1 MLKKCI
7 DSARKQKIIV
17 NRTIRVADKGLN
29 CGNNIYEALMNK
41 DGYIFSKS
49 VIKLSEKEKVWVD
62 LENGYIKTYENGI
75 LVFKIKSCID
85 EFTYEHTDENKKKNP
100 FKSKEKRVVYR
111 SKKLYDKKMFELDKL
126 EVKVKNLS
134 LSKAKKEKYNAYASY
149 IDFVGLDKNGEITDK
164 TIIKINQEKLNRDR
178 KYAGFNMIVTSEINA
193 SDNDIYDIYHY
204 LWRIEET
211 FRILKTNLDARPV
224 YVQKES
230 TIFGHFLVCYT
241 SILMVRILQFLVYK
255 NEIKSNELIEFM
267 KTFNVYNIDDDL
279 CEKDKR
285 LIIVIDNMDRLPKL
299 KVQELWAAI
308 HSFFSEI
315 QYDNKLSVEETY
327 VKQEGSNGLSKVVY
341 ATKESNGVILD
352 SQMASEDVITEPTK
366 KIVVAGAKGVY
377 YVGNSTYWVWPTS
390 KPYRIS
396 SCYAY
401 RNHPIRGQYH
411 FHAALDITGTK
422 SKNIYAIQSGTVIS
436 SFNDNGYH
444 QGAGNNI
451 KIEHANNYV
460 SQYMHLAKS
469 LVKVG
474 DHVEKGQ
481 LIGIMGRTGSATGVH
496 LDFRVFKNGNNIN
509 PFSIYYK
516 TAYPCYGK

>member
-1 MLKKCI
+1 MNN
-7 DSARKQKIIV
+7 KISISGV
-17 NRTIRVADKGLN
+17 
-29 CGNNIYEALMNK
+29 
-41 DGYIFSKS
+41 IFTLLIST
-49 VIKLSEKEKVWVD
+49 L
-62 LENGYIKTYENGI
+62 
-75 LVFKIKSCID
+75 
-85 EFTYEHTDENKKKNP
+85 
-100 FKSKEKRVVYR
+100 VVYMT
-111 SKKLYDKKMFELDKL
+111 LTFEP
-126 EVKVKNLS
+126 
-134 LSKAKKEKYNAYASY
+134 KKEKINEFYQVYLGGQKIGLIYSKDELYNL
-149 IDFVGLDKNGEITDK
+149 IDKEQEGIKKKYNVDKVYPPEGLDV
-164 TIIKINQEKLNRDR
+164 EKVLT
-178 KYAGFNMIVTSEINA
+178 Y
-193 SDNDIYDIYHY
+193 
-204 LWRIEET
+204 
-211 FRILKTNLDARPV
+211 KTNLKTAEQIYNEINDIDPFTIEGYEV
-224 YVQKES
+224 TVKKDDKKNKFYILHKEDLDTAVRNTVLSFIKEEEYDNYLNGVEKGNDEEGRSITDIYFESDISIKKTYIS
-230 TIFGHFLVCYT
+230 TEEKIITDEDTLKMYFLFGTTNLTGTYKVKASDTIESIAYNNKLGVEDFLVA
-241 SILMVRILQFLVYK
+241 
-255 NEIKSNELIEFM
+255 NPDIKGENALLAVGQEVTVAAIEPVSN
-267 KTFNVYNIDDDL
+267 
-279 CEKDKR
+279 
-285 LIIVIDNMDRLPKL
+285 IIVESFETEMQ
-299 KVQELWAAI
+299 KVEYDT
-308 HSFFSEI
+308 EI
-315 QYDNKLSVEETY
+315 EYDNKLSVEETY

-352 SQMASEDVITEPTK
+352 SQMVSEDVITEPTK

-396 SCYAY
+396 SCYSY

-436 SFNDNGYH
+436 AFNDNGYH
-444 QGAGNNI
+444 QGAGNNV

-516 TAYPCYGK
+516 TAYACYGK

>member
-1 MLKKCI
+1 MNNKISISEIIFGLFVSLLVIYMTLTFEPKKDKI
-7 DSARKQKIIV
+7 NEFYQVYLGGQKIGLINSKDDLYNLIDKEQEGIKKKYNV
-17 NRTIRVADKGLN
+17 DKVYPPEGLEVEKILTYKTNLKTSEQIYDEINDIDPFTIEGYEVTVKKGDKKIKFYILHKEDLDEAVKNTVLSFVKEDEYNNYLN
-29 CGNNIYEALMNK
+29 GVEKDSNEEGRSITDIYFESDL
-41 DGYIFSKS
+41 S
-49 VIKLSEKEKVWVD
+49 IK
-62 LENGYIKTYENGI
+62 KTYISTEENI
-75 LVFKIKSCID
+75 
-85 EFTYEHTDENKKKNP
+85 
-100 FKSKEKRVVYR
+100 
-111 SKKLYDKKMFELDKL
+111 
-126 EVKVKNLS
+126 
-134 LSKAKKEKYNAYASY
+134 
-149 IDFVGLDKNGEITDK
+149 ITDK
-164 TIIKINQEKLNRDR
+164 DTLKMYFLFGTTNLTGTYKV
-178 KYAGFNMIVTSEINA
+178 KA
-193 SDNDIYDIYHY
+193 SDT
-204 LWRIEET
+204 IESIAYNNKLGVE
-211 FRILKTNLDARPV
+211 D
-224 YVQKES
+224 
-230 TIFGHFLVCYT
+230 FLVA
-241 SILMVRILQFLVYK
+241 
-255 NEIKSNELIEFM
+255 NPDIKGENALLAVGQEVTIAAINPVSN
-267 KTFNVYNIDDDL
+267 
-279 CEKDKR
+279 
-285 LIIVIDNMDRLPKL
+285 IIVESFETEM
-299 KVQELWAAI
+299 QEVEYDT
-308 HSFFSEI
+308 EI

>member
-1 MLKKCI
+1 MNNKISISEIIFGLFVSLLVIYMTLTFEPKKDKI
-7 DSARKQKIIV
+7 NEFYQVYLGGQKIGLINSKDDLYNLIDKEQEDIKKKYNV
-17 NRTIRVADKGLN
+17 DKVYPPEGLEVEKILTYKTNLKTSEQIYDEINDIDPFTIEGYEVTVKKGDKKTKFYILHK
-29 CGNNIYEALMNK
+29 EALDEAVKNTVLSFVKEDEYNNYLNGVEK
-41 DGYIFSKS
+41 DSNEEGRSITDIYFESDLS
-49 VIKLSEKEKVWVD
+49 IK
-62 LENGYIKTYENGI
+62 KTYISTEENI
-75 LVFKIKSCID
+75 
-85 EFTYEHTDENKKKNP
+85 
-100 FKSKEKRVVYR
+100 
-111 SKKLYDKKMFELDKL
+111 
-126 EVKVKNLS
+126 
-134 LSKAKKEKYNAYASY
+134 
-149 IDFVGLDKNGEITDK
+149 ITDK
-164 TIIKINQEKLNRDR
+164 DTLKMYFLFGTTNLTGTYKV
-178 KYAGFNMIVTSEINA
+178 KA
-193 SDNDIYDIYHY
+193 SDT
-204 LWRIEET
+204 IESIAYNNKLGVE
-211 FRILKTNLDARPV
+211 D
-224 YVQKES
+224 
-230 TIFGHFLVCYT
+230 FLVA
-241 SILMVRILQFLVYK
+241 
-255 NEIKSNELIEFM
+255 NPDIKGENALLAVGQEVTIAAINPVSN
-267 KTFNVYNIDDDL
+267 
-279 CEKDKR
+279 
-285 LIIVIDNMDRLPKL
+285 IIVESFETEM
-299 KVQELWAAI
+299 QEVEYDT
-308 HSFFSEI
+308 EI

>member
-1 MLKKCI
+1 MNNKISISEIIFGIFVSLLVIYMTLTFEPKKDKI
-7 DSARKQKIIV
+7 NEFYQVYLGGQKIGLINSKDDLYNLIDKEQEGIKKKYNV
-17 NRTIRVADKGLN
+17 DKVYPPEGLEVEKILTYKTNLKTSEQIYDEINDIDPFTIEGYEVTVKKGDKKIKFYILHKEDLDEAVKNTVLSFVKEDEYNNYLN
-29 CGNNIYEALMNK
+29 GVEKDSNEEGRSITDIYFESDL
-41 DGYIFSKS
+41 S
-49 VIKLSEKEKVWVD
+49 IK
-62 LENGYIKTYENGI
+62 KTYISTEENI
-75 LVFKIKSCID
+75 
-85 EFTYEHTDENKKKNP
+85 
-100 FKSKEKRVVYR
+100 
-111 SKKLYDKKMFELDKL
+111 
-126 EVKVKNLS
+126 
-134 LSKAKKEKYNAYASY
+134 
-149 IDFVGLDKNGEITDK
+149 ITDK
-164 TIIKINQEKLNRDR
+164 DTLKMYFLFGTTNLTGTYKV
-178 KYAGFNMIVTSEINA
+178 KA
-193 SDNDIYDIYHY
+193 SDT
-204 LWRIEET
+204 IESIAYNNKLGVE
-211 FRILKTNLDARPV
+211 D
-224 YVQKES
+224 
-230 TIFGHFLVCYT
+230 FLVA
-241 SILMVRILQFLVYK
+241 
-255 NEIKSNELIEFM
+255 NPDIKGENALLAVGQEVTVAAINPVSN
-267 KTFNVYNIDDDL
+267 
-279 CEKDKR
+279 
-285 LIIVIDNMDRLPKL
+285 IIVESFETEM
-299 KVQELWAAI
+299 QEVEYDT
-308 HSFFSEI
+308 EI

-396 SCYAY
+396 SCYSY

>member
-1 MLKKCI
+1 MNN
-7 DSARKQKIIV
+7 KISISGV
-17 NRTIRVADKGLN
+17 
-29 CGNNIYEALMNK
+29 
-41 DGYIFSKS
+41 IFTLLIST
-49 VIKLSEKEKVWVD
+49 L
-62 LENGYIKTYENGI
+62 
-75 LVFKIKSCID
+75 
-85 EFTYEHTDENKKKNP
+85 
-100 FKSKEKRVVYR
+100 VVYMT
-111 SKKLYDKKMFELDKL
+111 LTFEP
-126 EVKVKNLS
+126 
-134 LSKAKKEKYNAYASY
+134 KKEKINEFYQVYLGGQKIGLIYSKDELYNL
-149 IDFVGLDKNGEITDK
+149 IDKEQEGIKKKYNVDKVYPPEGLDV
-164 TIIKINQEKLNRDR
+164 EKVLT
-178 KYAGFNMIVTSEINA
+178 Y
-193 SDNDIYDIYHY
+193 
-204 LWRIEET
+204 
-211 FRILKTNLDARPV
+211 KTNLKTAEQIYNEINDIDPFTIEGYEVTVKKDDKKNKFYILHKEDLDAAVRNTV
-224 YVQKES
+224 LSFIKEEEYDNYLNGVEKGNDEEGRSITDIYFESDISIKKTYIS
-230 TIFGHFLVCYT
+230 TEEKIITDEDTLKMYFLFGTTNLTGTYKVKASDTIESIAYNNKLGVEDFLVA
-241 SILMVRILQFLVYK
+241 
-255 NEIKSNELIEFM
+255 NPDIKGENALLAVGQEVTVAAIEPVSN
-267 KTFNVYNIDDDL
+267 
-279 CEKDKR
+279 
-285 LIIVIDNMDRLPKL
+285 IIVESFETEMQ
-299 KVQELWAAI
+299 KVEYDT
-308 HSFFSEI
+308 EI
-315 QYDNKLSVEETY
+315 EYDNKLSVEETY

-352 SQMASEDVITEPTK
+352 SQMVSEDVITEPTK

-436 SFNDNGYH
+436 AFNDNGYH
-444 QGAGNNI
+444 QGAGNNV

>member
-1 MLKKCI
+1 MNNKISISEIIFGLFVSLLVIYMTLTFEPKKDKI
-7 DSARKQKIIV
+7 NEFYQVYLGGQKIGLINSKDDLYNLIDKEQEDIKKKYNV
-17 NRTIRVADKGLN
+17 DKVYPPEGLEVEKILTYKTNLKTSEQIYDEINDIDPFTIEGYEVTVKKGDKKTKFYILHKKDLDEAVKNTVLSFVKEDEYNNYLN
-29 CGNNIYEALMNK
+29 GVEKDSNEEGRSITDIYFESDL
-41 DGYIFSKS
+41 S
-49 VIKLSEKEKVWVD
+49 IK
-62 LENGYIKTYENGI
+62 KTYISTEENI
-75 LVFKIKSCID
+75 
-85 EFTYEHTDENKKKNP
+85 
-100 FKSKEKRVVYR
+100 
-111 SKKLYDKKMFELDKL
+111 
-126 EVKVKNLS
+126 
-134 LSKAKKEKYNAYASY
+134 
-149 IDFVGLDKNGEITDK
+149 ITDK
-164 TIIKINQEKLNRDR
+164 DTLKMYFLFGTTNLTGTYKV
-178 KYAGFNMIVTSEINA
+178 KA
-193 SDNDIYDIYHY
+193 SDT
-204 LWRIEET
+204 IESIAYNNKLGVE
-211 FRILKTNLDARPV
+211 D
-224 YVQKES
+224 
-230 TIFGHFLVCYT
+230 FLVA
-241 SILMVRILQFLVYK
+241 
-255 NEIKSNELIEFM
+255 NPDIKGENALLAVGQEVTIAAINPVSN
-267 KTFNVYNIDDDL
+267 
-279 CEKDKR
+279 
-285 LIIVIDNMDRLPKL
+285 IIVESFETEM
-299 KVQELWAAI
+299 QEVEYDT
-308 HSFFSEI
+308 EI

>member
-1 MLKKCI
+1 MNN
-7 DSARKQKIIV
+7 KISISGV
-17 NRTIRVADKGLN
+17 
-29 CGNNIYEALMNK
+29 
-41 DGYIFSKS
+41 IFTLLIST
-49 VIKLSEKEKVWVD
+49 L
-62 LENGYIKTYENGI
+62 
-75 LVFKIKSCID
+75 
-85 EFTYEHTDENKKKNP
+85 
-100 FKSKEKRVVYR
+100 VVYMT
-111 SKKLYDKKMFELDKL
+111 LTFEP
-126 EVKVKNLS
+126 
-134 LSKAKKEKYNAYASY
+134 KKEKINEFYQVYLGGQKIGLIYSKDELYNL
-149 IDFVGLDKNGEITDK
+149 IDKEQEGIKKKYNVDKVYPPEGLDV
-164 TIIKINQEKLNRDR
+164 EKVLT
-178 KYAGFNMIVTSEINA
+178 Y
-193 SDNDIYDIYHY
+193 
-204 LWRIEET
+204 
-211 FRILKTNLDARPV
+211 KTNLKTAEQIYNEINDIDPFTIEGYEV
-224 YVQKES
+224 TVKKDDKKNKFYILHKEDLDTAVRNTVLSFIKEEEYDNYLNGVEKGNDEEGRSITDIYFESDISIKKTYIS
-230 TIFGHFLVCYT
+230 TEEKIITDEDTLKMYFLFGTTNLTGTYKVKADDTIESIAYNNKLGVEDFLVA
-241 SILMVRILQFLVYK
+241 
-255 NEIKSNELIEFM
+255 NPDIKGENALLAVGQEVTVAAIEPVSN
-267 KTFNVYNIDDDL
+267 
-279 CEKDKR
+279 
-285 LIIVIDNMDRLPKL
+285 IIVESFETEMQ
-299 KVQELWAAI
+299 KVEYDT
-308 HSFFSEI
+308 EI
-315 QYDNKLSVEETY
+315 EYDNKLSVEETY

-352 SQMASEDVITEPTK
+352 SQMVSEDVITEPTK

-396 SCYAY
+396 SCYSY

-422 SKNIYAIQSGTVIS
+422 SKNIYAIQSCTVIS
-436 SFNDNGYH
+436 AFNDNGYH
-444 QGAGNNI
+444 QGAGNNV

>member
-1 MLKKCI
+1 MNNKISISEIIFGLFVSLLVIYMTLTFEPKKDKI
-7 DSARKQKIIV
+7 NEFYQVYLGGQKIGLINSKDDLYNLIDKEQEGIKKKYNV
-17 NRTIRVADKGLN
+17 DKVYPPEGLEVEKILTYKTNLKTSEQIYDEINDIDPFTIEGYEVTVKKGDKKIKFYILHKEDLDEAVKNTVLSFVKEDEYNNYLN
-29 CGNNIYEALMNK
+29 GVEKDSNEEGRSITDIYFESDL
-41 DGYIFSKS
+41 S
-49 VIKLSEKEKVWVD
+49 IK
-62 LENGYIKTYENGI
+62 KTYISTEENI
-75 LVFKIKSCID
+75 
-85 EFTYEHTDENKKKNP
+85 
-100 FKSKEKRVVYR
+100 
-111 SKKLYDKKMFELDKL
+111 
-126 EVKVKNLS
+126 
-134 LSKAKKEKYNAYASY
+134 
-149 IDFVGLDKNGEITDK
+149 ITDK
-164 TIIKINQEKLNRDR
+164 DTLKMYFLFGTTNLTGTYKV
-178 KYAGFNMIVTSEINA
+178 KA
-193 SDNDIYDIYHY
+193 SDT
-204 LWRIEET
+204 IESIAYNNKLGVE
-211 FRILKTNLDARPV
+211 D
-224 YVQKES
+224 
-230 TIFGHFLVCYT
+230 FLVA
-241 SILMVRILQFLVYK
+241 
-255 NEIKSNELIEFM
+255 NPDIKGENALLAVGQEVTIAAINPVSN
-267 KTFNVYNIDDDL
+267 
-279 CEKDKR
+279 
-285 LIIVIDNMDRLPKL
+285 IIVESFETEM
-299 KVQELWAAI
+299 QEVEYDT
-308 HSFFSEI
+308 EI

-396 SCYAY
+396 SCYSY

-436 SFNDNGYH
+436 AFNDNGYH

>member
-1 MLKKCI
+1 MNN
-7 DSARKQKIIV
+7 KISISGV
-17 NRTIRVADKGLN
+17 
-29 CGNNIYEALMNK
+29 
-41 DGYIFSKS
+41 IFTLLIST
-49 VIKLSEKEKVWVD
+49 L
-62 LENGYIKTYENGI
+62 
-75 LVFKIKSCID
+75 
-85 EFTYEHTDENKKKNP
+85 
-100 FKSKEKRVVYR
+100 VVYMT
-111 SKKLYDKKMFELDKL
+111 LIFEP
-126 EVKVKNLS
+126 
-134 LSKAKKEKYNAYASY
+134 KKEKINEFYQVYLGGQKIGLIYSKDELYNL
-149 IDFVGLDKNGEITDK
+149 IDKEQEGIKKKYNVDKVYPPEGLDV
-164 TIIKINQEKLNRDR
+164 EKVLT
-178 KYAGFNMIVTSEINA
+178 Y
-193 SDNDIYDIYHY
+193 
-204 LWRIEET
+204 
-211 FRILKTNLDARPV
+211 KTNLKTAEQIYNEINDIDPFTIEGYEV
-224 YVQKES
+224 TVKKDDKKNKFYILHKEDLDTAVRNTVLSFIKEEEYDNYLNGVEKGNDEEGRSITDIYFESDISIKKTYIS
-230 TIFGHFLVCYT
+230 TEEKIITDEDTLKMYFLFGTTNLTGTYKVKASDTIESIAYNNKLGVEDFLVA
-241 SILMVRILQFLVYK
+241 
-255 NEIKSNELIEFM
+255 NPDIKGENALLAVGQEVTVAAIEPVSN
-267 KTFNVYNIDDDL
+267 
-279 CEKDKR
+279 
-285 LIIVIDNMDRLPKL
+285 IIVESFETEMQ
-299 KVQELWAAI
+299 KVEYDT
-308 HSFFSEI
+308 EI
-315 QYDNKLSVEETY
+315 EYDNKLSVEETY

-352 SQMASEDVITEPTK
+352 SQMVSEDVITEPTK

-396 SCYAY
+396 SCYSY

-436 SFNDNGYH
+436 AFNDNGYH
-444 QGAGNNI
+444 QGAGNNV